1 MENNVVYKLDSHNN
15 LYLPWF
21 DTTILPGE
29 STAILGARGTDID
42 QLLSAFKK
50 NPARKSK
57 PPIIRIVSTNTALF
71 KKYSAYDNFSM
82 AETSVIPYRKKQLH
96 RLCEEIKRRFNIKID
111 FSTPLQEL
119 SVSEQIIIEVV
130 HAYISK
136 MDILICDNLLS
147 QLVFEDRK
155 ILISIFRKMQEEGKS
170 IIYLTTKW
178 EYAVQISSRILIV
191 SEMELLGEMKTSD
204 VIKNPQPLL
213 YLLSGKNLIE
223 PKPEDTSSFLDML
236 YSSAEYMTN
245 NYELNEALAIIINN
259 VCQTINCQNCCIYL
273 RQYSTAPVL
282 QYIGDNINLP
292 ALKESFLHDNFH
304 DFEFTANDIFYINK
318 NDLNFNDIFAAK
330 QDDIKSIMSMP
341 VICKG
346 KIIGGIYVFFTSA
359 SLYNHQDYL
368 YLKSFCKEVAIVIET
383 SKLISNSILLQESN
397 HRIKN
402 NLQLIISIL
411 TMQRLYLSQNPNAD
425 VNDIFDSI
433 TNTIFN
439 IASLH
444 DLLTS
449 NISHS
454 DSININQIINSILNL
469 YEASSIKMHLQC
481 NDFVVP
487 YASVTSISMV
497 INEVIA
503 NCSKHAFKGERS
515 TQKQIHIICVK
526 ANDDVNIEIRDNG
539 IGISPDIDINH
550 TQSVGLSIIR
560 TIVKNELHG
569 SLQLINTGSGTLVR
583 ITFPYAALIK

>member
-1 MENNVVYKLDSHNN
+1 M
-15 LYLPWF
+15 
-21 DTTILPGE
+21 
-29 STAILGARGTDID
+29 
-42 QLLSAFKK
+42 
-50 NPARKSK
+50 
-57 PPIIRIVSTNTALF
+57 
-71 KKYSAYDNFSM
+71 
-82 AETSVIPYRKKQLH
+82 
-96 RLCEEIKRRFNIKID
+96 
-111 FSTPLQEL
+111 
-119 SVSEQIIIEVV
+119 
-130 HAYISK
+130 
-136 MDILICDNLLS
+136 
-147 QLVFEDRK
+147 
-155 ILISIFRKMQEEGKS
+155 
-170 IIYLTTKW
+170 
-178 EYAVQISSRILIV
+178 
-191 SEMELLGEMKTSD
+191 
-204 VIKNPQPLL
+204 
-213 YLLSGKNLIE
+213 
-223 PKPEDTSSFLDML
+223 
-236 YSSAEYMTN
+236 
-245 NYELNEALAIIINN
+245 
-259 VCQTINCQNCCIYL
+259 
-273 RQYSTAPVL
+273 
-282 QYIGDNINLP
+282 
-292 ALKESFLHDNFH
+292 
-304 DFEFTANDIFYINK
+304 
-318 NDLNFNDIFAAK
+318 
-330 QDDIKSIMSMP
+330 
-341 VICKG
+341 
-346 KIIGGIYVFFTSA
+346 
-359 SLYNHQDYL
+359 
-368 YLKSFCKEVAIVIET
+368 AIVIET

-526 ANDDVNIEIRDNG
+526 ANDDVNIEIQDNG